1 MTIKRFA
8 RVAAYGLTVFV
19 LIAGG
24 CATPEHRMNVAA
36 SRDQDRRADFERC
49 RAEGRSDCDVILNAP
64 VGSNTTSGDA
74 VREHERRASY
84 DRCVAEGGN
93 NCADLLRR

>member
-1 MTIKRFA
+1 MKRFA
-8 RVAAYGLTVFV
+8 PVVACGLTVFV
-19 LIAGG
+19 LFTGG

-36 SRDQDRRADFERC
+36 ARDEDRRADFERC

-74 VREHERRASY
+74 VREHERRAAY
-84 DRCVAEGGN
+84 DRCVAEKGSD
-93 NCADLLRR
+93 CADLLRH

>member
-1 MTIKRFA
+1 MKRFA
-8 RVAAYGLTVFV
+8 AVAACGLTVCV
-19 LIAGG
+19 LLTGG

-36 SRDQDRRADFERC
+36 ARDEDRRADFEHC

-64 VGSNTTSGDA
+64 VGSDTASGDA
-74 VREHERRASY
+74 VRERERRAAY
-84 DRCVAEGGN
+84 DRCMAEGGN